1 MALTIAPDVDL
12 DALAA
17 VVEHPSL
24 QEEFEQWQ
32 GRVPSVWEDPYHPRE
47 LTWIA
52 RERGIPVAFAFCY
65 VLPSTP
71 GRFAQ
76 VRLGVLASHRR
87 RRLGSHLLETAIA
100 ALRSHAPDCRE
111 ISLIA
116 WVPNVAAEAFAVRH
130 RFTHARWFWLME
142 RPRGSFPDTTLP
154 ASIELRAFDGSEQ
167 ALRDWNDAYNAS
179 FAQHYHFVR
188 SSLDD
193 MRAFAT
199 RVGFRRDGLALAYR
213 GDRCV
218 GFCRNELFANRG
230 EIAVLGT
237 VPEARRI
244 GLGRALLR
252 WGVAWLEAQ
261 HAPRITLLVDGENEQ
276 ALVLYRSEGFEVAR
290 TREVWS
296 KVSPVGV

>member
-1 MALTIAPDVDL
+1 MNGTWRRRPEFESLRSPRVSWGRNSSAADATLRVVGGQRRVACWPGSPDHDVNAVPRVHALAAGRSPP
-12 DALAA
+12 ARARRSEELAA

-130 RFTHARWFWLME
+130 RFTHARWFWL
-142 RPRGSFPDTTLP
+142 
-154 ASIELRAFDGSEQ
+154 
-167 ALRDWNDAYNAS
+167 
-179 FAQHYHFVR
+179 
-188 SSLDD
+188 
-193 MRAFAT
+193 
-199 RVGFRRDGLALAYR
+199 
-213 GDRCV
+213 
-218 GFCRNELFANRG
+218 
-230 EIAVLGT
+230 
-237 VPEARRI
+237 
-244 GLGRALLR
+244 
-252 WGVAWLEAQ
+252 
-261 HAPRITLLVDGENEQ
+261 
-276 ALVLYRSEGFEVAR
+276 
-290 TREVWS
+290 
-296 KVSPVGV
+296 